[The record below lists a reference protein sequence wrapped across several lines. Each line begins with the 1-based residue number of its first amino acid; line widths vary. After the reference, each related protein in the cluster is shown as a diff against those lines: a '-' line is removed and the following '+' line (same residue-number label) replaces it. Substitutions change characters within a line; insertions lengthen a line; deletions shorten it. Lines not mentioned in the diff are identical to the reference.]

1 MSQFNRS
8 RKIKLKKIDASSIGS
23 KVIGSNVDNNQ
34 NNPQSNEINEI
45 RNESNSKISNDN
57 LKEERINLI
66 GILNELNEE
75 NREQENVENE
85 FKLIIR
91 KNFVETD
98 KNIEMDLKNYSSDK
112 DLLEYFFEKI
122 GLCSSENFEKFFL
135 HMKTKKRSL

>member
-1 MSQFNRS
+1 MEVNWVLLR
-8 RKIKLKKIDASSIGS
+8 IKTTADK
-23 KVIGSNVDNNQ
+23 NQ
-34 NNPQSNEINEI
+34 NNLQDNEINDI
-45 RNESNSKISNDN
+45 RNETNSKISNDN
-57 LKEERINLI
+57 LKDERINLI

-98 KNIEMDLKNYSSDK
+98 KNIEMDLKNYSADK

-122 GLCSSENFEKFFL
+122 NLCSPERKNFFFL
-135 HMKTKKRSL
+135 